1 MTAVTHMCYK
11 HNNKQ
16 TKGKCS
22 QLKDWRSVWIC
33 TFLRF
38 LCWCQVHLSS
48 YHSII
53 PFNLANKKWK
63 NSQYL
68 VFLFFKHWKLV
79 FVFLFNGKYN
89 KTRKPVNK
97 EIINLIFILRY
108 CYTMSHGTF
117 LLWGIKVRFV
127 FYVINNT
134 LRNQKQVL
142 FFVFLILGKKKT
154 EITNLA
160 WFLVFLFVL
169 TKQIYH
175 SIFPFHWWV
184 GLRHPIASD
193 WLVCSINYMCAV
205 LFKIKVLVHV
215 SVFRQCNV
223 STNCDR
229 QTRGDYVL
237 ITDHTDGL

>member
-53 PFNLANKKWK
+53 PFNLANEKWK

-134 LRNQKQVL
+134 LRKQKQVL
-142 FFVFLILGKKKT
+142 FFVFLILGKKNRNHQFGLISCFFVRTDKT
-154 EITNLA
+154 DLPLNISFPLVGGPSAPHCLWLA
-160 WFLVFLFVL
+160 SVL
-169 TKQIYH
+169 YQLH
-175 SIFPFHWWV
+175 
-184 GLRHPIASD
+184 
-193 WLVCSINYMCAV
+193 VCCPLQNKGSRAC
-205 LFKIKVLVHV
+205 LSL
-215 SVFRQCNV
+215 
-223 STNCDR
+223 
-229 QTRGDYVL
+229 
-237 ITDHTDGL
+237 